1 MSSAFGTYSSSC
13 NNSFG
18 RFGSTFRLWDTCTFF
33 SKPKLRIVYE
43 PDAQPN
49 TYCPI
54 KDFKGHPQGRGF
66 VKRKYLRVGVE
77 NTGRGYAEKCMAKL
91 RVLENNSDE
100 KENPET
106 EPKILQWST
115 EKNIKEDISAR
126 TGFSVLNVV
135 FSEEKSKFAFV
146 GTQMSL
152 NGPDLPRKEDT
163 FGIGNFVF
171 ELVITTLHGYTTS
184 VKFRLNV
191 TSEWRELSMQKIGE
205 S

>member
-1 MSSAFGTYSSSC
+1 MNSVFGTYSCSC

-18 RFGSTFRLWDTCTFF
+18 RIGSTFRLWDTCPFF

-43 PDAQPN
+43 PDAEPK

-54 KDFKGHPQGRGF
+54 KDFEYRYDIRLA
-66 VKRKYLRVGVE
+66 KRKYLRVAVE

-91 RVLENNSDE
+91 RVLENNSDDN
-100 KENPET
+100 ENPET

-126 TGFSVLNVV
+126 TGFSVLNIV
-135 FSEEKSKFAFV
+135 FSEQESKSAFV

-152 NGPDLPRKEDT
+152 NGKEFPRKEDT
-163 FGIGNFVF
+163 FSTGNFVF
-171 ELVITTLHGYTTS
+171 ELVITTLHGYSTS
-184 VKFRLNV
+184 AKFRLNV
-191 TSEWRELSMQKIGE
+191 TPEWHELSMQMIKE
-205 S
+205 D